1 MTQLNLNFDDWQ
13 TLDKNAKIE
22 IINNVW
28 NPYKPEIGFKLK
40 SEIVQNFV
48 KLFADKGIQYGIAN
62 FGWGVY
68 MLYIVVKDSKT
79 RIPKEFSGLLVNKG
93 IIKSK
98 LEENEFVVK
107 FGYGGTS
114 KIKID
119 SEILIM

>member
-1 MTQLNLNFDDWQ
+1 
-13 TLDKNAKIE
+13 
-22 IINNVW
+22 
-28 NPYKPEIGFKLK
+28 
-40 SEIVQNFV
+40 
-48 KLFADKGIQYGIAN
+48 
-62 FGWGVY
+62 